1 MYRSWPGYS
10 NSIGKSL
17 IIMQVYKTP
26 IREYRFLLEDFLK
39 LNSSKVLSDRNLE
52 IDDLLM
58 IIEEASKMCEE
69 TLLPLNTIGDSE
81 GCVFEN
87 GKVIAPKGFKEAYK
101 IFSEN
106 GWQGI
111 KVKEKYGGQEL
122 PYIMNMFLDEMVSS
136 TNMSFGLYSGLTANA
151 IDAIEKSANDEL
163 KQLYLPH
170 LTSGK
175 WTGTMNL
182 TEPQCGTDLGLSK
195 TMATPNDDGSY
206 NITGTKIFIT
216 CGEHDLSENVVH
228 LVLARTP
235 NAPEGI
241 KGISL
246 FLVPKILP
254 HEDGALDKSNNVKCG
269 SIEKKMGIKASPTCV
284 MHYEDAKGWLVGDLN
299 KGMKAMFIM
308 MNGARLF
315 VGIQGIGLSET
326 AFQSSLHYA
335 KERVQGKLPESENI
349 ADPIIVHPEI
359 RKNLMFMK
367 SMNDGIRGLMIRAG
381 HAFDLIDT
389 DQSKELSKSSENLIA
404 LLTPILKSFAT
415 DKSMEI
421 TNQALQIYGGHGYIT
436 DHGMEQLVRDARIT
450 PIYEGTN
457 GIQALDLVGRKFNIH
472 DGLIINQYLDNIDI
486 FLDDHKGNSKME
498 KFIKLFEPSYND
510 LKDCIDFIKRTDV
523 KNSQEINSH
532 AVDFLNIFA
541 LIAVGFTWLEFIS
554 ISLNKIEN
562 KEDDFYLS
570 KIQLGDFY
578 LTKVIF
584 ETQKFKNNIYSSG
597 KLYNEFED
605 KFFEAGI

>member
-1 MYRSWPGYS
+1 
-10 NSIGKSL
+10 
-17 IIMQVYKTP
+17 MQVYKTP
-26 IREYRFLLEDFLK
+26 IREYKFLLEDFLK
-39 LNSSKVLSDRNLE
+39 LNNNKILTDRSLE

-58 IIEEASKMCEE
+58 ILEEASKMCEE
-69 TLLPLNTIGDSE
+69 TLLPLNTVGDNE
-81 GCVFEN
+81 GCIFDN

-101 IFSEN
+101 VFSEN

-111 KVKEKYGGQEL
+111 KVKEKYGGQNL

-136 TNMSFGLYSGLTANA
+136 TNMSFGLYPGLTANA
-151 IDAIEKSANDEL
+151 IDAIEKSATDEL
-163 KQLYLPH
+163 KQIYLPH

-216 CGEHDLSENVVH
+216 CGEHDLSENVIH

-235 NAPEGI
+235 NAPTGI

-254 HEDGALDKSNNVKCG
+254 RKDGTLDKENNVKCG

-326 AFQSSLHYA
+326 AFQSALHYS
-335 KERVQGKLPESENI
+335 KERVQGKLPDSENV

-367 SMNDGIRGLMIRAG
+367 SMNDGIRGLMLKAG
-381 HAFDLIDT
+381 HAFDIIES
-389 DQSKELSKSSENLIA
+389 DQNEELTKSSDNLIA

-457 GIQALDLVGRKFNIH
+457 GIQALDLIGRKFNIH
-472 DGLIINQYLDNIDI
+472 NGLIINQYLDEINK
-486 FLDDHKGNSKME
+486 FLEDNKDDKKLH
-498 KFIKLFEPSYND
+498 KFIKLFNPSYND
-510 LKDCIDFIKRTDV
+510 LKESIKFIKEIPL
-523 KNSQEINSH
+523 NSTQEINSH
-532 AVDFLNIFA
+532 AVDLLNLFA
-541 LIAVGFTWLEFIS
+541 LVAVGFTWLEFIHVS
-554 ISLNKIEN
+554 ITKTEDQD
-562 KEDDFYLS
+562 DDFYLA
-570 KIQLGDFY
+570 KIQLGEFY
-578 LTKVIF
+578 LTKVIL
-584 ETQKFKNNIYSSG
+584 ETQKFKNNIISSG
-597 KLYNEFED
+597 KLYNEFQD
-605 KFFEAGI
+605 KYFEVGI

>member
-1 MYRSWPGYS
+1 
-10 NSIGKSL
+10 
-17 IIMQVYKTP
+17 MQVYKTP

-39 LNSSKVLSDRNLE
+39 LNSSKVLTDRSLE
-52 IDDLLM
+52 VDDLLM

-69 TLLPLNTIGDSE
+69 TLLPLNAIGDSE
-81 GCVFEN
+81 GCFFEE

-101 IFSEN
+101 VFSEN

-111 KVKEKYGGQEL
+111 KVKEKYGCQEL

-136 TNMSFGLYSGLTANA
+136 TNMSFGLYPGLTANA
-151 IDAIEKSANDEL
+151 IDAIEKSATDEL

-170 LTSGK
+170 LSSGK

-235 NAPEGI
+235 KAPEGI

-254 HEDGALDKSNNVKCG
+254 HKDVTLDSANNVKCG

-367 SMNDGIRGLMIRAG
+367 SMNDGIRGLMLKAG
-381 HAFDLIDT
+381 HAFDLIDS
-389 DQSKELSKSSENLIA
+389 DQSQELTESSENLIA

-457 GIQALDLVGRKFNIH
+457 GIQALDLMFRKLPL
-472 DGLIINQYLDNIDI
+472 DGGQAMQRLLSEVNETIETMKAGDEDLQ
-486 FLDDHKGNSKME
+486 KMASLLE
-498 KFIKLFEPSYND
+498 VEVNNLSEVTLWLGGKMLEGE
-510 LKDCIDFIKRTDV
+510 L
-523 KNSQEINSH
+523 
-532 AVDFLNIFA
+532 VDASSAATPYMKMF
-541 LIAVGFTWLEFIS
+541 G
-554 ISLNKIEN
+554 
-562 KEDDFYLS
+562 
-570 KIQLGDFY
+570 Q
-578 LTKVIF
+578 VIGGYYMAKAAILAK
-584 ETQKFKNNIYSSG
+584 QKFEETNDEFYADKITLSNFYMEQLLPLASGYTSSIKAG
-597 KLYNEFED
+597 KDDLYKIKSENF
-605 KFFEAGI
+605 

>member
-1 MYRSWPGYS
+1 
-10 NSIGKSL
+10 
-17 IIMQVYKTP
+17 MQVYKTP
-26 IREYRFLLEDFLK
+26 IREYRFLLEDYLK
-39 LNSSKVLSDRNLE
+39 LNSNKVLTNRNLE

-81 GCVFEN
+81 GCVYQD
-87 GKVIAPKGFKEAYK
+87 GKVIAPNGFKEAYK
-101 IFSEN
+101 VFSEN

-136 TNMSFGLYSGLTANA
+136 TNMSFGLYPGLTANA
-151 IDAIEKSANDEL
+151 IDAIEKSATDEL
-163 KQLYLPH
+163 KDLYLPY

-206 NITGTKIFIT
+206 KITGTKIFIT
-216 CGEHDLSENVVH
+216 CGEHDLSENIVH

-254 HEDGALDKSNNVKCG
+254 NEDGTLDKKNNVKCG

-284 MHYEDAKGWLVGDLN
+284 MHYEEAQGWLVGDLN

-326 AFQSSLHYA
+326 AFQSALHYS

-367 SMNDGIRGLMIRAG
+367 SINDGIRGLMLKAG
-381 HAFDLIDT
+381 HAFDLIESN
-389 DQSKELSKSSENLIA
+389 QSKELSQSSENLIA

-457 GIQALDLVGRKFNIH
+457 GIQALDLIGRKFNIH
-472 DGLIINQYLDNIDI
+472 DGLIINQYLESINE
-486 FLDDHKGNSKME
+486 FLNNNKENSDMK
-498 KFIKLFEPSYND
+498 KFIKLFEPSYKD
-510 LKDCIDFIKRTDV
+510 LKDCINFIKEIDSS
-523 KNSQEINSH
+523 NLQEINSH
-532 AVDFLNIFA
+532 AVDLLNIFG
-541 LIAVGFTWLEFIS
+541 LVAVGFTWLEFIS
-554 ISLNKIEN
+554 VSFNKI
-562 KEDDFYLS
+562 KEKKDDFYLS

-578 LTKVIF
+578 LTKLIF
-584 ETQKFKNNIYSSG
+584 ETKKYKNNIYSSG
-597 KLYNEFED
+597 NLYNEFED
-605 KFFEAGI
+605 KYFESGI

>member
-1 MYRSWPGYS
+1 
-10 NSIGKSL
+10 
-17 IIMQVYKTP
+17 MQVYKTP
-26 IREYRFLLEDFLK
+26 IREYKFLLEDFLK
-39 LNSSKVLSDRNLE
+39 LNNNKILTDRSLE
-52 IDDLLM
+52 IEDLLM
-58 IIEEASKMCEE
+58 ILEEASKMCEE
-69 TLLPLNTIGDSE
+69 TLLPLNTVGDNE
-81 GCVFEN
+81 GCIFDN

-101 IFSEN
+101 VFSEN

-111 KVKEKYGGQEL
+111 KVKEKYGGQNL

-136 TNMSFGLYSGLTANA
+136 TNMSFGLYPGLTANA
-151 IDAIEKSANDEL
+151 IDAIEKSATDEL
-163 KQLYLPH
+163 KQIYLPH

-195 TMATPNDDGSY
+195 TMATSNDDGSY

-216 CGEHDLSENVVH
+216 CGEHDLSENVIH

-246 FLVPKILP
+246 FLIPKILP
-254 HEDGALDKSNNVKCG
+254 RRDGTLDKENNVKCG

-326 AFQSSLHYA
+326 AFQSALHYS
-335 KERVQGKLPESENI
+335 KERVQGKLPDSGNV

-367 SMNDGIRGLMIRAG
+367 SMNDGIRGLMLKAG
-381 HAFDLIDT
+381 HAFDIIES
-389 DQSKELSKSSENLIA
+389 DQNEELTKSSDNLIA

-457 GIQALDLVGRKFNIH
+457 GIQALDLIGRKFNIH
-472 DGLIINQYLDNIDI
+472 NGLIINQYLNEINKFLEDNKDNKK
-486 FLDDHKGNSKME
+486 LH
-498 KFIKLFEPSYND
+498 KFIKLFDPSYDD
-510 LKDCIDFIKRTDV
+510 LKESIKFIKEIPLNNT
-523 KNSQEINSH
+523 QEINSH
-532 AVDFLNIFA
+532 AVDLLNLFA
-541 LIAVGFTWLEFIS
+541 LVAVGFTWLEFINVS
-554 ISLNKIEN
+554 NTKTEDQD
-562 KEDDFYLS
+562 DDFYLA
-570 KIQLGDFY
+570 KIQLGEFY
-578 LTKVIF
+578 LTKVIL
-584 ETQKFKNNIYSSG
+584 ETQKFKNNIISSG
-597 KLYNEFED
+597 KLYNEFQD
-605 KFFEAGI
+605 KYFEVGI

>member
-1 MYRSWPGYS
+1 
-10 NSIGKSL
+10 
-17 IIMQVYKTP
+17 MQVYKTP
-26 IREYRFLLEDFLK
+26 IREYKFLLEDFLK
-39 LNSSKVLSDRNLE
+39 LNNNKILTDRSLE

-58 IIEEASKMCEE
+58 ILEEASKMCEE
-69 TLLPLNTIGDSE
+69 TLLPLNTVGDNE
-81 GCVFEN
+81 GCIFDN

-101 IFSEN
+101 VFSEN

-111 KVKEKYGGQEL
+111 KVKEKYGGQNL

-136 TNMSFGLYSGLTANA
+136 TNMSFGLYPGLTANA
-151 IDAIEKSANDEL
+151 IDAIEKSATDEL
-163 KQLYLPH
+163 KQIYLPH

-216 CGEHDLSENVVH
+216 CGEHDLSENVIH

-254 HEDGALDKSNNVKCG
+254 RKDGTLDKENNVKCG

-326 AFQSSLHYA
+326 AFQSALHYS
-335 KERVQGKLPESENI
+335 KERVQGKLPDSENV

-367 SMNDGIRGLMIRAG
+367 SMNDGIRGLMLKAG
-381 HAFDLIDT
+381 NAFDIIES
-389 DQSKELSKSSENLIA
+389 DQNEELTKSSDNLIA

-457 GIQALDLVGRKFNIH
+457 GIQALDLIGRKFNIH
-472 DGLIINQYLDNIDI
+472 NGLIINQYLDEINK
-486 FLDDHKGNSKME
+486 FLEDNKDDKKLH
-498 KFIKLFEPSYND
+498 KFIKLFNPSYND
-510 LKDCIDFIKRTDV
+510 LKESIKFIKEIPL
-523 KNSQEINSH
+523 NSTQEINSH
-532 AVDFLNIFA
+532 AVDLLNLFA
-541 LIAVGFTWLEFIS
+541 LVAVGFTWLEFIHVS
-554 ISLNKIEN
+554 ITKTEDQD
-562 KEDDFYLS
+562 DDFYLA
-570 KIQLGDFY
+570 KIQLGEFY
-578 LTKVIF
+578 LTKVIL
-584 ETQKFKNNIYSSG
+584 ETQKFKNNIISSG
-597 KLYNEFED
+597 KLYNEFQD
-605 KFFEAGI
+605 KYFEVGI

>member
-1 MYRSWPGYS
+1 
-10 NSIGKSL
+10 
-17 IIMQVYKTP
+17 MQVYKTP
-26 IREYRFLLEDFLK
+26 IREYRFLLEDFLELK
-39 LNSSKVLSDRNLE
+39 SNKVLTNRNLE

-69 TLLPLNTIGDSE
+69 TLLPLNAIGDNE
-81 GCVFEN
+81 GCVFQDC
-87 GKVIAPKGFKEAYK
+87 KVIAPKGFKEAYK
-101 IFSEN
+101 VFSEN

-136 TNMSFGLYSGLTANA
+136 TNMSFGLYPGLTANA
-151 IDAIEKSANDEL
+151 IDAIEKSATDEL
-163 KQLYLPH
+163 KNLYLPY

-216 CGEHDLSENVVH
+216 CGEHDLSENIVH

-254 HEDGALDKSNNVKCG
+254 NKDGTLDKKNNVKCG

-284 MHYEDAKGWLVGDLN
+284 MHYEEAQGWIVGDLN

-326 AFQSSLHYA
+326 AFQSALHYS

-367 SMNDGIRGLMIRAG
+367 SINDGIRGLMLKAG
-381 HAFDLIDT
+381 HAFDLIDS
-389 DQSKELSKSSENLIA
+389 DQSKELSQSSENLIA

-457 GIQALDLVGRKFNIH
+457 GIQALDLIGRKFNIH
-472 DGLIINQYLDNIDI
+472 EGLIINQYLESINE
-486 FLDDHKGNSKME
+486 FLNNNKENSDMK
-498 KFIKLFEPSYND
+498 KFIKLFEPSYKD
-510 LKDCIDFIKRTDV
+510 LKDCINFIKEIDQS
-523 KNSQEINSH
+523 NSKEINSH
-532 AVDFLNIFA
+532 AVDLLNIFG
-541 LIAVGFTWLEFIS
+541 LVAVGFTWLEFIS
-554 ISLNKIEN
+554 VSFNKIKKN
-562 KEDDFYLS
+562 KDDFYLS

-578 LTKVIF
+578 LTKLIF
-584 ETQKFKNNIYSSG
+584 ETKKYKNNIYSSG
-597 KLYNEFED
+597 NLYNKFED
-605 KFFEAGI
+605 KYFESGI

>member
-1 MYRSWPGYS
+1 
-10 NSIGKSL
+10 
-17 IIMQVYKTP
+17 MQVYKTP
-26 IREYRFLLEDFLK
+26 IREYKFLLEDFLK
-39 LNSSKVLSDRNLE
+39 LNNNKTLTDRSLE

-58 IIEEASKMCEE
+58 ILEEASKMCEE
-69 TLLPLNTIGDSE
+69 TLLPLNTVGDNE
-81 GCVFEN
+81 GCIFDN

-101 IFSEN
+101 VFSEN

-111 KVKEKYGGQEL
+111 KVKEKYGGQNL

-136 TNMSFGLYSGLTANA
+136 TNMSFGLYPGLTANA
-151 IDAIEKSANDEL
+151 IDAIEKSATDEL
-163 KQLYLPH
+163 KQIYLPH

-195 TMATPNDDGSY
+195 TMATPNDEGSY

-216 CGEHDLSENVVH
+216 CGEHDLSENVIH

-235 NAPEGI
+235 NAPAGI

-246 FLVPKILP
+246 FLVPKIIP
-254 HEDGALDKSNNVKCG
+254 RKDGTLDKENNVKCG

-326 AFQSSLHYA
+326 AFQSALHYS
-335 KERVQGKLPESENI
+335 KERIQGKLPDSENV

-359 RKNLMFMK
+359 RKSLMFMK
-367 SMNDGIRGLMIRAG
+367 SMNDGIRGLMLKAG
-381 HAFDLIDT
+381 HAFDIIES
-389 DQSKELSKSSENLIA
+389 DQNEELTKSSDNLIA

-457 GIQALDLVGRKFNIH
+457 GIQALDLIGRKFNIH
-472 DGLIINQYLDNIDI
+472 NGLIINQYLNEINKFLEDNK
-486 FLDDHKGNSKME
+486 DDKKLH
-498 KFIKLFEPSYND
+498 KFIKLFDPSYID
-510 LKDCIDFIKRTDV
+510 LKESIKFIKEIPLNNT
-523 KNSQEINSH
+523 QEINSH
-532 AVDFLNIFA
+532 AVDLLNLFA
-541 LIAVGFTWLEFIS
+541 LVAVGFTWLEFIHVS
-554 ISLNKIEN
+554 ITKTEDQD
-562 KEDDFYLS
+562 DDFYLA
-570 KIQLGDFY
+570 KIQLGEFY
-578 LTKVIF
+578 LTKVIL
-584 ETQKFKNNIYSSG
+584 ETQKFKNNIISSG
-597 KLYNEFED
+597 KLYNEFQD
-605 KFFEAGI
+605 KYFEVGI

>member
-1 MYRSWPGYS
+1 
-10 NSIGKSL
+10 
-17 IIMQVYKTP
+17 MQVYKTP
-26 IREYRFLLEDFLK
+26 IREYKFLLEDFLK
-39 LNSSKVLSDRNLE
+39 LNNNKTLTDRSLE

-58 IIEEASKMCEE
+58 ILEEASKMCEE
-69 TLLPLNTIGDSE
+69 TLLPLNTVGDNE
-81 GCVFEN
+81 GCIFDN

-101 IFSEN
+101 VFSEN

-111 KVKEKYGGQEL
+111 KVKEKYGGQNL

-136 TNMSFGLYSGLTANA
+136 TNMSFGLYPGLTANA
-151 IDAIEKSANDEL
+151 IDAIEKSATDEL
-163 KQLYLPH
+163 KQIYLPH

-195 TMATPNDDGSY
+195 TMATPKDGGSY

-216 CGEHDLSENVVH
+216 CGEHDLSENVIH

-235 NAPEGI
+235 NAPAGI

-246 FLVPKILP
+246 FLVPKIIP
-254 HEDGALDKSNNVKCG
+254 RKDGTLDKENNVKCG

-326 AFQSSLHYA
+326 AFQSALHYS
-335 KERVQGKLPESENI
+335 KERVQGKLPDSENV

-367 SMNDGIRGLMIRAG
+367 SMNDGIRGLMLKAG
-381 HAFDLIDT
+381 HAFDIIES
-389 DQSKELSKSSENLIA
+389 DQNEELTKSSDNLIA

-457 GIQALDLVGRKFNIH
+457 GIQALDLIGRKFNIH
-472 DGLIINQYLDNIDI
+472 NGLIINQYLDEINK
-486 FLDDHKGNSKME
+486 FLEDNKDDKKLH
-498 KFIKLFEPSYND
+498 KFIKLFNPSYND
-510 LKDCIDFIKRTDV
+510 LKESIKFIKEIPL
-523 KNSQEINSH
+523 NSTQEINSH
-532 AVDFLNIFA
+532 AVDLLNLFA
-541 LIAVGFTWLEFIS
+541 LVAVGFTWLEFIHVS
-554 ISLNKIEN
+554 ITKTEDQD
-562 KEDDFYLS
+562 DDFYLA
-570 KIQLGDFY
+570 KIQLGEFY
-578 LTKVIF
+578 LTKVIL
-584 ETQKFKNNIYSSG
+584 ETQKFKNNIISSG
-597 KLYNEFED
+597 KLYNEFQD
-605 KFFEAGI
+605 KYFEVGI

>member
-1 MYRSWPGYS
+1 
-10 NSIGKSL
+10 
-17 IIMQVYKTP
+17 MQVYKTP
-26 IREYRFLLEDFLK
+26 IREYRFLLEDFLD
-39 LNSSKVLSDRNLE
+39 LNTSKVLKDRSLE

-69 TLLPLNTIGDSE
+69 TLLPLNATGDND
-81 GCVFEN
+81 GCAFQD

-101 IFSEN
+101 VFSEN

-136 TNMSFGLYSGLTANA
+136 ANMSFGLYPGLTANA
-151 IDAIEKSANDEL
+151 IDAIEKSATDEL
-163 KQLYLPH
+163 KDLYLPQ

-206 NITGTKIFIT
+206 KITGTKIFIT
-216 CGEHDLSENVVH
+216 CGEHDLSENIVH

-254 HEDGALDKSNNVKCG
+254 NEDGTLDKKNNVKCG

-284 MHYEDAKGWLVGDLN
+284 MHYEEAQGWLVGDLN

-326 AFQSSLHYA
+326 AFQSALHYS

-367 SMNDGIRGLMIRAG
+367 SINDGIRGLMLKAG

-389 DQSKELSKSSENLIA
+389 DQNQELSQSSENLIA

-457 GIQALDLVGRKFNIH
+457 GIQALDLIGRKFNIH
-472 DGLIINQYLDNIDI
+472 DGLIINQYLESINE
-486 FLDDHKGNSKME
+486 FLNNNKENSDMK
-498 KFIKLFEPSYND
+498 KFIKLFEPSYKD
-510 LKDCIDFIKRTDV
+510 LKDCINFIKEIDSS
-523 KNSQEINSH
+523 NLQEINSH
-532 AVDFLNIFA
+532 AVDLLNIFG
-541 LIAVGFTWLEFIS
+541 LVAVGFTWLEFIS
-554 ISLNKIEN
+554 VSFNKI
-562 KEDDFYLS
+562 KEKKDDFYLS

-578 LTKVIF
+578 LTKLIF
-584 ETQKFKNNIYSSG
+584 ETKKYKNNIYSSG
-597 KLYNEFED
+597 NLYNEFED
-605 KFFEAGI
+605 KYFESGI

>member
-1 MYRSWPGYS
+1 
-10 NSIGKSL
+10 
-17 IIMQVYKTP
+17 MQVYKTP
-26 IREYRFLLEDFLK
+26 IREYKFLLEDFLK
-39 LNSSKVLSDRNLE
+39 LNNNKILTDRSLE

-58 IIEEASKMCEE
+58 ILEEASKMCEE
-69 TLLPLNTIGDSE
+69 TLLPLNTVGDNE
-81 GCVFEN
+81 GCIFDN

-101 IFSEN
+101 VFSEN

-111 KVKEKYGGQEL
+111 KVKEKYGGQNL

-136 TNMSFGLYSGLTANA
+136 TNMSFGLYPGLTANA
-151 IDAIEKSANDEL
+151 IDAIEKSATDEL
-163 KQLYLPH
+163 KQIYLPH

-216 CGEHDLSENVVH
+216 CGEHDLSENVIH

-235 NAPEGI
+235 NAPTGI

-254 HEDGALDKSNNVKCG
+254 RKDGTLDKENNVKCG

-326 AFQSSLHYA
+326 AFQSALHYS
-335 KERVQGKLPESENI
+335 KERVQGKLPDSENV

-367 SMNDGIRGLMIRAG
+367 SMNDGIRGLMLKAG
-381 HAFDLIDT
+381 HAFDIIES
-389 DQSKELSKSSENLIA
+389 DQNEELTKSSDNLIA

-457 GIQALDLVGRKFNIH
+457 GIQALDLIGRKFNIH
-472 DGLIINQYLDNIDI
+472 NGLIINQYLDEINK
-486 FLDDHKGNSKME
+486 FLEDNKDDKKLH
-498 KFIKLFEPSYND
+498 KFIKLFNPSYND
-510 LKDCIDFIKRTDV
+510 LKESIKFIKEIPL
-523 KNSQEINSH
+523 NSTQEINSH
-532 AVDFLNIFA
+532 AVDLLNLFA
-541 LIAVGFTWLEFIS
+541 LVAVGFIWLEFIHVS
-554 ISLNKIEN
+554 FTKTEDQD
-562 KEDDFYLS
+562 DDFYLA
-570 KIQLGDFY
+570 KIQLGEFY
-578 LTKVIF
+578 LTKVIL
-584 ETQKFKNNIYSSG
+584 ETQKFKNNIISSG
-597 KLYNEFED
+597 KLYNEFQD
-605 KFFEAGI
+605 KYFEVGI

>member
-1 MYRSWPGYS
+1 
-10 NSIGKSL
+10 
-17 IIMQVYKTP
+17 MQVYKTP
-26 IREYRFLLEDFLK
+26 IREYKFLLEDFLK
-39 LNSSKVLSDRNLE
+39 LNNNKILTDRSLE

-58 IIEEASKMCEE
+58 ILEEASKMCEE
-69 TLLPLNTIGDSE
+69 TLLPLNTVGDNE
-81 GCVFEN
+81 GCIFDN

-101 IFSEN
+101 VFSEN

-111 KVKEKYGGQEL
+111 KVKEKYGGQNL

-136 TNMSFGLYSGLTANA
+136 TNMSFGLYPGLTANA
-151 IDAIEKSANDEL
+151 IDAIEKSATDEL
-163 KQLYLPH
+163 KQIYLPH

-216 CGEHDLSENVVH
+216 CGEHDLSENVIH

-235 NAPEGI
+235 NAPAGI

-254 HEDGALDKSNNVKCG
+254 RKDGTLDKENNVKCG

-326 AFQSSLHYA
+326 AFQSALHYS
-335 KERVQGKLPESENI
+335 KERVQGKLPDSENV

-367 SMNDGIRGLMIRAG
+367 SMNDGIRGLMLKAG
-381 HAFDLIDT
+381 HAFDIIES
-389 DQSKELSKSSENLIA
+389 DQNEELTKSSDNLIA

-457 GIQALDLVGRKFNIH
+457 GIQALDLIGRKFNIH
-472 DGLIINQYLDNIDI
+472 NGLIINQYLDEINK
-486 FLDDHKGNSKME
+486 FLEDNKDDKKLH
-498 KFIKLFEPSYND
+498 KFIKLFNPSYND
-510 LKDCIDFIKRTDV
+510 LKESIKFIKEIPL
-523 KNSQEINSH
+523 NSTQEINSH
-532 AVDFLNIFA
+532 AVDLLNLFA
-541 LIAVGFTWLEFIS
+541 LVAVGFIWLEFIHVS
-554 ISLNKIEN
+554 ITKTEDQD
-562 KEDDFYLS
+562 DDFYLA
-570 KIQLGDFY
+570 KIQLGEFY
-578 LTKVIF
+578 LTKVIL
-584 ETQKFKNNIYSSG
+584 ETQKFKNNIISSG
-597 KLYNEFED
+597 KLYNEFQD
-605 KFFEAGI
+605 KYFEVGI

>member
-1 MYRSWPGYS
+1 
-10 NSIGKSL
+10 
-17 IIMQVYKTP
+17 MQVYKTP
-26 IREYRFLLEDFLK
+26 IREYKFLLEDFLK
-39 LNSSKVLSDRNLE
+39 LNNNKILTDRSLE

-58 IIEEASKMCEE
+58 ILEEASKMCEE
-69 TLLPLNTIGDSE
+69 TLLPLNTVGDNE
-81 GCVFEN
+81 GCIFDN

-101 IFSEN
+101 VFSEN

-111 KVKEKYGGQEL
+111 KVKEKYGGQNL
-122 PYIMNMFLDEMVSS
+122 PYIMNMFLDEMVRS
-136 TNMSFGLYSGLTANA
+136 TNMSFGLYPGLTANA
-151 IDAIEKSANDEL
+151 IDAIEKSATDEL
-163 KQLYLPH
+163 KQIYLPH

-216 CGEHDLSENVVH
+216 CGEHDLSENVIH

-235 NAPEGI
+235 NAPAGI

-254 HEDGALDKSNNVKCG
+254 RKDGTLDKENNVKCG

-284 MHYEDAKGWLVGDLN
+284 MHFEDAKGWLVGDLN

-326 AFQSSLHYA
+326 AFQSALHYS
-335 KERVQGKLPESENI
+335 KERVQGKLPDSENV

-367 SMNDGIRGLMIRAG
+367 SMNDGIRGLMLKAG
-381 HAFDLIDT
+381 HAFDIIES
-389 DQSKELSKSSENLIA
+389 DQNEELTKSSDNLIA

-457 GIQALDLVGRKFNIH
+457 GIQALDLIGRKFNIH
-472 DGLIINQYLDNIDI
+472 NGLIINQYLDEINK
-486 FLDDHKGNSKME
+486 FLEDNKDDKKLH
-498 KFIKLFEPSYND
+498 KFIKLFNPSYND
-510 LKDCIDFIKRTDV
+510 LKESIKFIKEIPL
-523 KNSQEINSH
+523 NSTQEINSH
-532 AVDFLNIFA
+532 AVDLLNLFA
-541 LIAVGFTWLEFIS
+541 LVAVGFTWLEFIHVS
-554 ISLNKIEN
+554 ITKTEDQD
-562 KEDDFYLS
+562 DDFYLA
-570 KIQLGDFY
+570 KIQLGEFY
-578 LTKVIF
+578 LTKVIL
-584 ETQKFKNNIYSSG
+584 ETQKFKNNIISSG
-597 KLYNEFED
+597 KLYNEFQD
-605 KFFEAGI
+605 KYFEVGI

>member
-1 MYRSWPGYS
+1 
-10 NSIGKSL
+10 
-17 IIMQVYKTP
+17 MQVYKTP
-26 IREYRFLLEDFLK
+26 IREYKFLLEDFLK
-39 LNSSKVLSDRNLE
+39 LNNNKILTDRSLE

-58 IIEEASKMCEE
+58 ILEEASKMCEE
-69 TLLPLNTIGDSE
+69 TLLPLNTVGDNE
-81 GCVFEN
+81 GCIFDN

-101 IFSEN
+101 VFSEN

-111 KVKEKYGGQEL
+111 KVKEKYGGQNL

-136 TNMSFGLYSGLTANA
+136 TNMSFGLYPGLTANA
-151 IDAIEKSANDEL
+151 IDAIEKSATDEL
-163 KQLYLPH
+163 KQIYLPH

-195 TMATPNDDGSY
+195 TMATPKDDGSY

-216 CGEHDLSENVVH
+216 CGEHDLSENVIH

-235 NAPEGI
+235 NAPAGI

-254 HEDGALDKSNNVKCG
+254 RKDGTLDKENNVKCG

-326 AFQSSLHYA
+326 AFQSALHYS
-335 KERVQGKLPESENI
+335 KERVQGKLPDSENV

-367 SMNDGIRGLMIRAG
+367 SMNDGIRGLMLKAG
-381 HAFDLIDT
+381 HAFDIIES
-389 DQSKELSKSSENLIA
+389 DQNEELTKSSDNLIA

-457 GIQALDLVGRKFNIH
+457 GIQALDLIGRKFNIH
-472 DGLIINQYLDNIDI
+472 NGLIINQYLDEINK
-486 FLDDHKGNSKME
+486 FLEDNKDDKKLH
-498 KFIKLFEPSYND
+498 KFIKLFNPSYND
-510 LKDCIDFIKRTDV
+510 LKESIKFIKEIPL
-523 KNSQEINSH
+523 NSTQEINSH
-532 AVDFLNIFA
+532 AVDLLNLFA
-541 LIAVGFTWLEFIS
+541 LVAVGFTWLEFIHVS
-554 ISLNKIEN
+554 ITKTEDQD
-562 KEDDFYLS
+562 DDFYLA
-570 KIQLGDFY
+570 KIQLGEFY
-578 LTKVIF
+578 LTKVIL
-584 ETQKFKNNIYSSG
+584 ETQKFKNNIISSG
-597 KLYNEFED
+597 KLYNEFQD
-605 KFFEAGI
+605 KYFEVGI

>member
-1 MYRSWPGYS
+1 
-10 NSIGKSL
+10 
-17 IIMQVYKTP
+17 MQVYKTP
-26 IREYRFLLEDFLK
+26 IREYKFLLEDFLK
-39 LNSSKVLSDRNLE
+39 LNNNKILTDRSLE

-58 IIEEASKMCEE
+58 ILEEASKMCEE
-69 TLLPLNTIGDSE
+69 TLLPLNTVGDNE
-81 GCVFEN
+81 GCIFDN

-101 IFSEN
+101 VFSEN

-111 KVKEKYGGQEL
+111 KVKEKYGGQNL

-136 TNMSFGLYSGLTANA
+136 TNMSFGLYPGLTANA
-151 IDAIEKSANDEL
+151 IDAIEKSATDEL
-163 KQLYLPH
+163 KQIYLPH

-216 CGEHDLSENVVH
+216 CGEHDLSENVIH

-235 NAPEGI
+235 NAPAGI

-254 HEDGALDKSNNVKCG
+254 RKDGTLDKENNVKCG

-326 AFQSSLHYA
+326 AFQSALHYS
-335 KERVQGKLPESENI
+335 KERVQGKLPDSENV

-367 SMNDGIRGLMIRAG
+367 SMNDGIRGLMLKAG
-381 HAFDLIDT
+381 HAFDIIES
-389 DQSKELSKSSENLIA
+389 DQNEELTKSSDNLIA

-457 GIQALDLVGRKFNIH
+457 GIQALDLIGRKFNIH
-472 DGLIINQYLDNIDI
+472 NGLIINQYLDEINK
-486 FLDDHKGNSKME
+486 FLEDNKHDKKLH
-498 KFIKLFEPSYND
+498 KFIKLFNPSYND
-510 LKDCIDFIKRTDV
+510 LKESIKFIKEIPL
-523 KNSQEINSH
+523 NSTQEINSH
-532 AVDFLNIFA
+532 AVDLLNLFA
-541 LIAVGFTWLEFIS
+541 LVAVGFTWLEFIHVS
-554 ISLNKIEN
+554 ITKTEDQD
-562 KEDDFYLS
+562 DDFYLA
-570 KIQLGDFY
+570 KIQLGEFY
-578 LTKVIF
+578 LTKVIL
-584 ETQKFKNNIYSSG
+584 ETQKFKNNIISSG
-597 KLYNEFED
+597 KLYNEFQD
-605 KFFEAGI
+605 KYFEVGV

>member
-1 MYRSWPGYS
+1 
-10 NSIGKSL
+10 
-17 IIMQVYKTP
+17 MQVYKTP
-26 IREYRFLLEDFLK
+26 IREYKFLLEDFLK
-39 LNSSKVLSDRNLE
+39 LNNNKILTDRSLE

-58 IIEEASKMCEE
+58 ILEEASKMCEE
-69 TLLPLNTIGDSE
+69 TLLPLNTVGDNE
-81 GCVFEN
+81 GCIFDN

-101 IFSEN
+101 VFSEN

-111 KVKEKYGGQEL
+111 KVKEKYGGQNL

-136 TNMSFGLYSGLTANA
+136 TNMSFGLYPGLTANA
-151 IDAIEKSANDEL
+151 IDAIEKSATDEL
-163 KQLYLPH
+163 KQIYLPH

-216 CGEHDLSENVVH
+216 CGEHDLSENVIH

-235 NAPEGI
+235 NAPAGI

-254 HEDGALDKSNNVKCG
+254 RKDGTLDKENNVKCG

-284 MHYEDAKGWLVGDLN
+284 MHYEDSKGWLVGDLN

-326 AFQSSLHYA
+326 AFQSALHYS
-335 KERVQGKLPESENI
+335 KERVQGKLPDSENV

-367 SMNDGIRGLMIRAG
+367 SMNDGIRGLMLKAG
-381 HAFDLIDT
+381 HAFDIIES
-389 DQSKELSKSSENLIA
+389 DQNEELTKSSDNLIA

-457 GIQALDLVGRKFNIH
+457 GIQALDLIGRKFNIH
-472 DGLIINQYLDNIDI
+472 NGLIINQYLDEINK
-486 FLDDHKGNSKME
+486 FLEDNKDDKKLH
-498 KFIKLFEPSYND
+498 KFIKLFNPSYND
-510 LKDCIDFIKRTDV
+510 LKESIKFIKEIPL
-523 KNSQEINSH
+523 NSTQEINSH
-532 AVDFLNIFA
+532 AVDLLNLFA
-541 LIAVGFTWLEFIS
+541 LVAVGFTWLEFIHVS
-554 ISLNKIEN
+554 ITKTEDQD
-562 KEDDFYLS
+562 DDFYLA
-570 KIQLGDFY
+570 KIQLGEFY
-578 LTKVIF
+578 LTKVIL
-584 ETQKFKNNIYSSG
+584 ETQKFKNNIISSG
-597 KLYNEFED
+597 KLYNEFQD
-605 KFFEAGI
+605 KYFEVGI

>member
-1 MYRSWPGYS
+1 
-10 NSIGKSL
+10 
-17 IIMQVYKTP
+17 MQVYKTP
-26 IREYRFLLEDFLK
+26 IREYKFLLEDFLK
-39 LNSSKVLSDRNLE
+39 LNNNKILTDRSLE
-52 IDDLLM
+52 IEDLLM
-58 IIEEASKMCEE
+58 ILEEASKMCEE
-69 TLLPLNTIGDSE
+69 TLLPLNTVGDNE
-81 GCVFEN
+81 GCIFDN

-101 IFSEN
+101 VFSEN

-111 KVKEKYGGQEL
+111 KVKEKYGGQNL

-136 TNMSFGLYSGLTANA
+136 TNMSFGLYPGLTANA
-151 IDAIEKSANDEL
+151 IDAIEKSATDEL
-163 KQLYLPH
+163 KQIYLPH

-216 CGEHDLSENVVH
+216 CGEHDLSENVIH

-254 HEDGALDKSNNVKCG
+254 RRDGTLDKENNVKCG

-326 AFQSSLHYA
+326 AFQSALHYS
-335 KERVQGKLPESENI
+335 KERVQGKLPDSENV

-367 SMNDGIRGLMIRAG
+367 SMNDGIRGLMLKAG
-381 HAFDLIDT
+381 YAFDIIES
-389 DQSKELSKSSENLIA
+389 DQNEELTKSSDNLIA

-457 GIQALDLVGRKFNIH
+457 GIQALDLIGRKFNIH
-472 DGLIINQYLDNIDI
+472 NGLIINQYLNEINKFLEDNKDNKK
-486 FLDDHKGNSKME
+486 LH
-498 KFIKLFEPSYND
+498 KFIKLFNPSHND
-510 LKDCIDFIKRTDV
+510 LKESIKFIKEIPSNNT
-523 KNSQEINSH
+523 QEINSH
-532 AVDFLNIFA
+532 AVDLLNLFA
-541 LIAVGFTWLEFIS
+541 LVAVGFTWLEFIHVS
-554 ISLNKIEN
+554 IAKNEDQD
-562 KEDDFYLS
+562 DDFYLA
-570 KIQLGDFY
+570 KIQLGEFY
-578 LTKVIF
+578 LTKVIL
-584 ETQKFKNNIYSSG
+584 ETQKFKNNIISSG
-597 KLYNEFED
+597 KLYNEFQD
-605 KFFEAGI
+605 KYFEVGI

>member
-1 MYRSWPGYS
+1 
-10 NSIGKSL
+10 
-17 IIMQVYKTP
+17 MQVYKTP
-26 IREYRFLLEDFLK
+26 IREYKFLLEDFLK
-39 LNSSKVLSDRNLE
+39 LNNNKILTDRSLE

-58 IIEEASKMCEE
+58 ILEEASKMCEE
-69 TLLPLNTIGDSE
+69 TLLPLNTVGDNE
-81 GCVFEN
+81 GCIFDN

-101 IFSEN
+101 VFSEN

-111 KVKEKYGGQEL
+111 KVKEKYGGQNL

-136 TNMSFGLYSGLTANA
+136 TNMSFGLYPGLTANA
-151 IDAIEKSANDEL
+151 IDAIEKSATDEL
-163 KQLYLPH
+163 KQIYLPH

-216 CGEHDLSENVVH
+216 CGEHDLSENVIH

-235 NAPEGI
+235 NAPAGI

-254 HEDGALDKSNNVKCG
+254 RKDGTLDKENNVKCG

-326 AFQSSLHYA
+326 AFQSALHYS
-335 KERVQGKLPESENI
+335 KERVQGKLPDSENV

-367 SMNDGIRGLMIRAG
+367 SMNDGIRGLMLKAG
-381 HAFDLIDT
+381 HAFDIIES
-389 DQSKELSKSSENLIA
+389 DQNEELTKSSDNLIA

-457 GIQALDLVGRKFNIH
+457 GIQALDLIGRKFNIH
-472 DGLIINQYLDNIDI
+472 NGLIINQYLDEINK
-486 FLDDHKGNSKME
+486 FLEDNKDDKKLH
-498 KFIKLFEPSYND
+498 KFIKLFNPSYND
-510 LKDCIDFIKRTDV
+510 LKESIKFIKEIPL
-523 KNSQEINSH
+523 NSTQEINSH
-532 AVDFLNIFA
+532 AVDLLNLFA
-541 LIAVGFTWLEFIS
+541 LVAVGFTWLEFIHVS
-554 ISLNKIEN
+554 ITKTEDQD
-562 KEDDFYLS
+562 DDFYLA
-570 KIQLGDFY
+570 KIQLGEFY
-578 LTKVIF
+578 LTKVIL
-584 ETQKFKNNIYSSG
+584 ETQKFKNNIISSG
-597 KLYNEFED
+597 KLYNEFQD
-605 KFFEAGI
+605 KYFEVGI